1 MKITIKEEGI
11 KTSIEIPDGSTT
23 EQVVQYFEG
32 LLVAHTYH
40 PDSVKQAILNRA
52 YDYKFED
59 SISIA

>member
-23 EQVVQYFEG
+23 DQVLEYFEG

-40 PDSVKQAILNRA
+40 PDSVKQAIINRA
-52 YDYKFED
+52 YDYKSED
-59 SISIA
+59 NISIA